1 MKDLDISA
9 KTSIIF
15 NKWGDEIH
23 LLNAGG
29 RGKMSQERDPFDV
42 LEGKI
47 NQLMAAYDALKAENE
62 ALGRQLNESRAAAKS
77 LEEKVNRLG
86 QERERA
92 REKVE
97 NLLGR
102 LDRLIVS
109 NP

>member
-1 MKDLDISA
+1 
-9 KTSIIF
+9 
-15 NKWGDEIH
+15 
-23 LLNAGG
+23 
-29 RGKMSQERDPFDV
+29 MSQEKDPFDV

-47 NQLMAAYDALKAENE
+47 NQLMAAYDALKAENA
-62 ALGRQLNESRAAAKS
+62 ALGQQLSESRTAAKS
-77 LEEKVNRLG
+77 LEEKMMRLS

-92 REKVE
+92 KEKVE